1 MQRLFNKQ
9 SLRQSFDKGWILQV
23 IINGSKDVLK
33 HSNHAFFFVHR
44 LVLIALVVEVLYPVT
59 WQCQSEGWQGGA
71 FVRLYL
77 CATLTLQAALMLLL
91 AALALQSARGT
102 ITDIDA
108 RKMVSPLLLIK

>member
-1 MQRLFNKQ
+1 MQLGIMPALRLLGRKWLAASDDLVFP
-9 SLRQSFDKGWILQV
+9 SIFELLFR
-23 IINGSKDVLK
+23 
-33 HSNHAFFFVHR
+33 FVW

-91 AALALQSARGT
+91 AALALQSAKGT